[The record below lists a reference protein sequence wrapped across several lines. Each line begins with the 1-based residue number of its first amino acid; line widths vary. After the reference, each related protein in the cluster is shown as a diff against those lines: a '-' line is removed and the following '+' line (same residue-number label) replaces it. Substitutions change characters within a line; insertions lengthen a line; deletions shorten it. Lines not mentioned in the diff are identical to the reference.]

1 MLGASETK
9 MTDLDLDFSGGPN
22 SWFDFWHTHV
32 DWQGH
37 GNGSWEARLPY
48 LNELVRVFDEL
59 KSELK
64 QYPQKYQLWILINE
78 QDSGEDAVYIHS
90 PNPNEENFPL
100 VVENVVPQI
109 SNNQL
114 KEFIESLKLT
124 VVQIDTME
132 GKLFYLFDDEAG
144 TPLIKDKQ

>member
-1 MLGASETK
+1 
-9 MTDLDLDFSGGPN
+9 MTDLDLNLSGPN

-32 DWQGH
+32 DWKGH
-37 GNGSWEARLPY
+37 GNNSWEARLPY
-48 LNELVRVFDEL
+48 LKELVRVFNEL
-59 KSELK
+59 KSKLK
-64 QYPQKYQLWILINE
+64 QYPKDYQLWMLIDE